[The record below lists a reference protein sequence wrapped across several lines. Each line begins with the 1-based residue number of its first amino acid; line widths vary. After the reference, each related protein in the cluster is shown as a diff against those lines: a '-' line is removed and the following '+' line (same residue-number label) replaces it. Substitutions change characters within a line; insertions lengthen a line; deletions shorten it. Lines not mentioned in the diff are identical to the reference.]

1 MTNVNYAYYLTV
13 SFVYF
18 FTNVGIW
25 ILYVQIELLSMVH
38 HKYLV
43 SLIGY
48 CLAPNNY
55 MLVYEYMSGGD
66 LRNRLHGNYNF
77 KVVKLKVHVIRVDG
91 NFGGRTVAG
100 YISARLLST
109 IFMLLLSHHYVNFT

>member
-1 MTNVNYAYYLTV
+1 MTNVNYAYYLIF

-66 LRNRLHGNYNF
+66 LRNRLHGNSNF
-77 KVVKLKVHVIRVDG
+77 KIVNLKGHVIRVDG

-100 YISARLLST
+100 YINTRLLST
-109 IFMLLLSHHYVNFT
+109 IFMLFLSHHYVST

>member
-1 MTNVNYAYYLTV
+1 MTNVNYAYYLIV

-18 FTNVGIW
+18 FTNAGIW
-25 ILYVQIELLSMVH
+25 IWYLQIELLSMVH

-77 KVVKLKVHVIRVDG
+77 KIVNLEAHVIRVDG
-91 NFGGRTVAG
+91 NFRGRTVAG
-100 YISARLLST
+100 YINARLLST
-109 IFMLLLSHHYVNFT
+109 ILILLLSHHYVNFT

>member
-1 MTNVNYAYYLTV
+1 VTNVNYAYYLNV

-66 LRNRLHGNYNF
+66 LRNRLHGNYN
-77 KVVKLKVHVIRVDG
+77 LKI
-91 NFGGRTVAG
+91 
-100 YISARLLST
+100 
-109 IFMLLLSHHYVNFT
+109 VNLKKHM